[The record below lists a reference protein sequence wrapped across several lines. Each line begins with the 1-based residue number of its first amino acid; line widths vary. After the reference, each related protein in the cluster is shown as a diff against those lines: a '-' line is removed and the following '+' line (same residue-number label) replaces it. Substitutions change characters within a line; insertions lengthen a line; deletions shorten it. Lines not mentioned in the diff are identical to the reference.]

1 MSPRHKSLRRISV
14 FTAPL
19 VFAFPGWSQIATS
32 NEDGATGA
40 YSSEVDSSFVAEGR
54 FGPRTAI
61 DDLRANV
68 DRDRETV
75 ERIRLQQ
82 LRELRPEAPVEGP
95 PPPPAAEDG
104 DSPVPDSV
112 PAPE

>member
-1 MSPRHKSLRRISV
+1 M
-14 FTAPL
+14 PL
-19 VFAFPGWSQIATS
+19 LCAFPGWSQIATS

-68 DRDRETV
+68 DREKETR
-75 ERIRLQQ
+75 ERIRVQQ
-82 LRELRPEAPVEGP
+82 LREVRPAAPVEGP
-95 PPPPAAEDG
+95 PPPPG
-104 DSPVPDSV
+104 KPDIAPQLE
-112 PAPE
+112 PAVAPQ

>member
-1 MSPRHKSLRRISV
+1 MSPRLTSVRRLSI
-14 FTAPL
+14 FTMPL
-19 VFAFPGWSQIATS
+19 LCAFPGWSQIATS

-68 DRDRETV
+68 DREKETR

-82 LRELRPEAPVEGP
+82 LYEVRPTAPVEGP
-95 PPPPAAEDG
+95 PPPPG
-104 DSPVPDSV
+104 KPDIAPQLE
-112 PAPE
+112 PAVAPQ